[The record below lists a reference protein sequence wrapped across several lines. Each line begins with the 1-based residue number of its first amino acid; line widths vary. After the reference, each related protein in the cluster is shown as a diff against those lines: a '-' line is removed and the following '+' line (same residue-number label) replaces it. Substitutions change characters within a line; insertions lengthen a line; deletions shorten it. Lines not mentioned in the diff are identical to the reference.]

1 MDDGEGRSGHD
12 GGIGEAG
19 VSRRDAAGRPVH
31 RGWPPLGGRR
41 RWLEPFVLVLLA
53 ENGGHGYAL
62 IGQLGEMGV
71 TDGAVDVG
79 QVYKT
84 LRDLEEAGHVVS
96 TWSNEPT
103 GPQRRDYE
111 LTSAGRAALAEWAAV
126 MRERRRLVDDFEV
139 RYHRSGGGDADEPAE
154 RGARIERDR

>member
-1 MDDGEGRSGHD
+1 MSDDGSQGGHEAPTGD
-12 GGIGEAG
+12 AG
-19 VSRRDAAGRPVH
+19 VSRRDSSGRAVH

-53 ENGGHGYAL
+53 EGGGHGYAL

-71 TDGAVDVG
+71 TDGPVDVG

-84 LRDLEEAGHVVS
+84 LRDLEEAGQVVS
-96 TWSNEPT
+96 KWSNEPT

-111 LTSAGRAALAEWAAV
+111 LTDAGRTALAEWSAV
-126 MRERRRLVDDFEV
+126 MDERRRLIADFEE
-139 RYHRSGGGDADEPAE
+139 RYRRAGGDRTD
-154 RGARIERDR
+154 